1 MRWWSRAKRSGPP
14 TSGVSPPARVPGPR
28 RPPPMSDRGLIVGG
42 LVLFLALVTLPLWFN
57 VAAGTTS
64 KLPELTLPE
73 GKDPFGTAEYMRA
86 SHMDLLMTWRDEV
99 VRNQERTAGGLD
111 GRPNANSTT
120 GTCKPCPGNP
130 PQ

>member
-1 MRWWSRAKRSGPP
+1 
-14 TSGVSPPARVPGPR
+14 
-28 RPPPMSDRGLIVGG
+28 MSDRVLIVGG

-99 VRNQERTAGGLD
+99 VRNQERTVVGLD
-111 GRPNANSTT
+111 GKTYAKSLT
-120 GTCKPCPGNP
+120 GTCMACHVNRAKFCDRCHGYTSARLSCWDCHADRRLPEGSAR
-130 PQ
+130 